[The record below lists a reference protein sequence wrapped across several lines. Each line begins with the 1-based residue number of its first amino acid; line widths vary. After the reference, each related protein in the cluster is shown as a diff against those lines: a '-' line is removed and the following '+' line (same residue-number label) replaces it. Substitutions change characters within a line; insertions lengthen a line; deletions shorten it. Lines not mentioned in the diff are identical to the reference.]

1 MSRNQGT
8 AKPPGSSNRSSAG
21 NSNRTGAGNNN
32 KPATGRP
39 TAVGNQV
46 TNLNQGNGWSN
57 GTNTASSINQTRR
70 TDLKWTKAEADMQ
83 AYGLRQQGNIFAD
96 FEERR
101 ERNIN
106 APRQI
111 RDLNAQMNMTDRQ
124 ASAQENVAAEQAAAN
139 KFAAK
144 QQAEAQKFSA
154 TKQAISQL
162 GAAKAGADAQMFAAK
177 QDAQARLGV
186 AGMEQKASLKK
197 TASEER
203 SNFKNMLGNLAAS
216 MGEKGARQREAVISA
231 ATTAAG
237 NATSASNAEADRMA
251 DIYKNIMG
259 TYNTGNQQFRYW

>member
-1 MSRNQGT
+1 
-8 AKPPGSSNRSSAG
+8 
-21 NSNRTGAGNNN
+21 
-32 KPATGRP
+32 
-39 TAVGNQV
+39 V

-70 TDLKWTKAEADMQ
+70 TDLEWTKAEADMQ

-106 APRQI
+106 APRQQRELSAKLQEAQI
-111 RDLNAQMNMTDRQ
+111 NANAQMNI
-124 ASAQENVAAEQAAAN
+124 AG
-139 KFAAK
+139 

-216 MGEKGARQREAVISA
+216 MGEKGARQKEAVISA

-237 NATSASNAEADRMA
+237 NATAKSDSDADRMA
-251 DIYKNIMG
+251 DMYKSIMN

>member
-1 MSRNQGT
+1 MAANRNQGT
-8 AKPPGSSNRSSAG
+8 ARTPGSSG
-21 NSNRTGAGNNN
+21 RT
-32 KPATGRP
+32 ATGRSAAP
-39 TAVGNQV
+39 GTQV
-46 TNLNQGNGWSN
+46 TSLNQNNAYNPANDRQKDLNYGQQELDMERRNRR
-57 GTNTASSINQTRR
+57 QTQQ
-70 TDLKWTKAEADMQ
+70 DQAEFD
-83 AYGLRQQGNIFAD
+83 
-96 FEERR
+96 ERR
-101 ERNIN
+101 ERNIS

-111 RDLNAQMNMTDRQ
+111 RDLNAQMKMTDRQ
-124 ASAQENVAAEQAAAN
+124 ASAQENTAAQQAAAN
-139 KFAAK
+139 IFAAK

-216 MGEKGARQREAVISA
+216 MGEKGSRQREAVISA

-237 NATSASNAEADRMA
+237 NATAKSDSDADRMA
-251 DIYKNIMG
+251 DMYKSIMN